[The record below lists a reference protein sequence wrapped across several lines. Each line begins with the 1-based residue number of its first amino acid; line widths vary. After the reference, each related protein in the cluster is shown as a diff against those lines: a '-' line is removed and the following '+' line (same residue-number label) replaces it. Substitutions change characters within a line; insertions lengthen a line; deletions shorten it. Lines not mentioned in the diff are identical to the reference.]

1 MRIVIGFAAGL
12 LFGAGLAIA
21 RMTDP
26 RVVLA
31 FLDVTGAWNPSL
43 LLVMAGAASTF
54 CLLYRLAIRC
64 EAPLVAASLRVPEER
79 PLDRRLF
86 VGTTLFGIGWGL
98 VGLCP
103 GPAVTALVG
112 SNGSGRVFVVAML
125 GGIVAASWRPSVARD
140 VEDASSTQRR
150 TVSQSE
156 SAT

>member
-1 MRIVIGFAAGL
+1 VRVVIGFAAGL
-12 LFGAGLAIA
+12 LFGTGLVLA

-43 LLVMAGAASTF
+43 LVVMAGAASTF
-54 CLLYRLAIRC
+54 GLLYRLTLHRR
-64 EAPLVAASLRVPEER
+64 APLIAPNLRVPEER

-103 GPAVTALVG
+103 GPAITSLFG
-112 SNGSGRVFVVAML
+112 GNGSGRVFVAAML
-125 GGIVAASWRPSVARD
+125 AGILFAGRGASRPQRHATDEMRLTS
-140 VEDASSTQRR
+140 DA
-150 TVSQSE
+150 
-156 SAT
+156 